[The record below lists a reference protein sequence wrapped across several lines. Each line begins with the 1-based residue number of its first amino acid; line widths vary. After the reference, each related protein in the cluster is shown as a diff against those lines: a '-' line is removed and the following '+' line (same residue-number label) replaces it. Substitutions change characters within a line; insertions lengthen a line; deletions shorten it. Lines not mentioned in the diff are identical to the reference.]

1 MVLSDH
7 SLISLLFSLVKE
19 YMFKM
24 NLEILISHFENKN
37 CFDVILKQFALEFLQ
52 LGFFPWKRDYLL
64 LCLAILSLV
73 KVCHEVTFCFYGFQS
88 ERLEK
93 KLKVLFEK
101 KFLFLNPFFISMNN
115 NK

>member
-1 MVLSDH
+1 MVLNDH

-37 CFDVILKQFALEFLQ
+37 CFDVSLKQFALEFLQ

-73 KVCHEVTFCFYGFQS
+73 KVCHEVTSVFMGFKVKGTRKSSRFCLRKNFSF
-88 ERLEK
+88 
-93 KLKVLFEK
+93 
-101 KFLFLNPFFISMNN
+101 
-115 NK
+115 

>member
-52 LGFFPWKRDYLL
+52 LGFFPWERDYLL

-93 KLKVLFEK
+93 KLEVLFEK
-101 KFLFLNPFFISMNN
+101 KFLFLNPFFLSA
-115 NK
+115 